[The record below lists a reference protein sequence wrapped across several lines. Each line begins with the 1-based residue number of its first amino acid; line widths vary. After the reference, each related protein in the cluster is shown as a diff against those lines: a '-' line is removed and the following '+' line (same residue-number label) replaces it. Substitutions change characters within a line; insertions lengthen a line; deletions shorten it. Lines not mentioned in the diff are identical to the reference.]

1 MRALDD
7 FHMLTQHLQA
17 ARLARATA
25 RDMGVGQHR
34 RDQATVA
41 YGRALDCIFDLL
53 DRLDREPMLASPQCK
68 PTLAVLAETLS
79 AIDQG
84 EKVLGRLK

>member
-25 RDMGVGQHR
+25 RDMGVGQHW

-41 YGRALDCIFDLL
+41 YGRALDCIFDL
-53 DRLDREPMLASPQCK
+53 LDREPMLASPQCK
-68 PTLAVLAETLS
+68 PTLAVLAETLR